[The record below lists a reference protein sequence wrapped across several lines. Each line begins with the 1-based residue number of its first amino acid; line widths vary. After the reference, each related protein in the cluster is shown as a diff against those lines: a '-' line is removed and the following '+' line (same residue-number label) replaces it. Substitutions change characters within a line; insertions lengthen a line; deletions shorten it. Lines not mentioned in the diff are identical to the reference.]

1 MFKKAMRLICVLLAL
16 ICLFSSVSGVSAATS
31 NQVPFESYTYWEDI
45 GEERKAV
52 YGRPMFET
60 AFVIDSV
67 SLGIKPLTQINDI
80 CKGGDKIYILDNTS
94 RIIVLDSNYKLLKE
108 INQFKG
114 SDDKVYDFSG
124 AQSLYVHT
132 DNTIFVCDTDHAQVL
147 RVNPDG
153 GVKDIYTLPDS
164 SLIPENFVFKPLKA
178 VMDSHGYLYVLSD
191 GSYYGALLYAPDKS
205 FTGFYGANDVTTNIA
220 TAFQNILDR
229 VFPNNVKKSASS
241 RTLPYSFIDIVID
254 EKNFIYTATGK
265 TDTYDRVGQIKKLNP
280 GTGSNILDSE
290 ETNFTDDAFN
300 TTFNN
305 GVQIE
310 QDIVGLE
317 VTDEGYVFCLE
328 SQFGRVYLY
337 DRSCRM
343 LTAFGGGMG
352 NGQQD
357 GTFSAANSI
366 TLNGTDVLVSDKLKN
381 TVTIFK
387 ITDFGKKVMELIDIT
402 LDGKYKEAKEG
413 WQEVMALDR
422 NFQPAY
428 SGIARA
434 HLAEGEYKA
443 AMDMAKKGYDRETYQ
458 LAFEFHRKNL
468 LKEYFWLIFSAVIVI
483 VALLITLAVIIRKK
497 KIKIIKSK
505 QIRLMLNTLI
515 HPVNTFDEIKEKK
528 QGSVIISFVLIG
540 LFYVTAVTRVICGG
554 FLFTYY
560 DPANFNSLWVLIRSA
575 GLVVLWVLSN
585 WMICTLMQGKGTMRE
600 ICIVTSYS
608 LTPIIIERFLS
619 LLFTN
624 VLLPSEALFLTGF
637 ETVAIGYTLFLLIVG
652 LIKIH
657 DFSMARLIGTSLL
670 SIVWLAVL
678 VFLMILVG
686 MLVQQ
691 IGGFALTVLLEIIS

>member
-1 MFKKAMRLICVLLAL
+1 
-16 ICLFSSVSGVSAATS
+16 
-31 NQVPFESYTYWEDI
+31 
-45 GEERKAV
+45 
-52 YGRPMFET
+52 
-60 AFVIDSV
+60 
-67 SLGIKPLTQINDI
+67 
-80 CKGGDKIYILDNTS
+80 
-94 RIIVLDSNYKLLKE
+94 
-108 INQFKG
+108 
-114 SDDKVYDFSG
+114 
-124 AQSLYVHT
+124 
-132 DNTIFVCDTDHAQVL
+132 
-147 RVNPDG
+147 
-153 GVKDIYTLPDS
+153 
-164 SLIPENFVFKPLKA
+164 
-178 VMDSHGYLYVLSD
+178 
-191 GSYYGALLYAPDKS
+191 
-205 FTGFYGANDVTTNIA
+205 
-220 TAFQNILDR
+220 
-229 VFPNNVKKSASS
+229 
-241 RTLPYSFIDIVID
+241 
-254 EKNFIYTATGK
+254 
-265 TDTYDRVGQIKKLNP
+265 
-280 GTGSNILDSE
+280 
-290 ETNFTDDAFN
+290 
-300 TTFNN
+300 
-305 GVQIE
+305 
-310 QDIVGLE
+310 
-317 VTDEGYVFCLE
+317 
-328 SQFGRVYLY
+328 
-337 DRSCRM
+337 
-343 LTAFGGGMG
+343 
-352 NGQQD
+352 
-357 GTFSAANSI
+357 
-366 TLNGTDVLVSDKLKN
+366 
-381 TVTIFK
+381 
-387 ITDFGKKVMELIDIT
+387 MELIDIT

-497 KIKIIKSK
+497 NITLIKSK

-515 HPVNTFDEIKEKK
+515 HPVNTFDDIKEKK

-657 DFSMARLIGTSLL
+657 DFSMSRLIGTSLL